1 MIQEFISH
9 VYTELVERERKKTEQ
24 GMTPC
29 TPPVYP
35 HLVFELDKL
44 FKVDSFQSWALLRE
58 RRSRKEK
65 DTIDFTGK

>member
-24 GMTPC
+24 GMTPS

-35 HLVFELDKL
+35 HRVSELDKL
-44 FKVDSFQSWALLRE
+44 LKVDSFQSWALLRE